1 MFKRDTVTAIFL
13 VRLLEYY
20 LLALCYYTFVL
31 TALANVV
38 FPVLL
43 VVGVGVLLGRYQRID
58 PNNLSRLSLYA
69 LVPCLAFDTLLTT
82 SVKPLEFLHIA
93 SAYLLAIACLGFIAW
108 LIARNLETS
117 KRSFIV
123 SVILGNNGN
132 FGLPMAFFA
141 LGQSGLEIS
150 LLVFL
155 TSVLVTFIGGP
166 AILSSKG
173 TLQQSLSGVAKLP
186 LVWFALL
193 GWSLNLL
200 HVQLPEALTKGV
212 HLMAQAT
219 VPILLLSLGLQI
231 AKSGWRLPRRAVW
244 WAVALRL
251 LGSPVLT
258 YLLTG
263 LLGIHGLTREVLML
277 SSTMPTAVN
286 AFLLTSELGG
296 DTQMVVDT
304 VVITTLLSIATIALM
319 VTLLPYIH

>member
-1 MFKRDTVTAIFL
+1 VF
-13 VRLLEYY
+13 
-20 LLALCYYTFVL
+20 

-38 FPVLL
+38 VPVLL

-58 PNNLSRLSLYA
+58 PSSLSHLALYA
-69 LVPCLAFDTLLTT
+69 LVPSLAFDTLLTT
-82 SVKPLEFLHIA
+82 SVRPSEFLRIA
-93 SAYLLAIACLGFIAW
+93 SCYLLTLAVLAFITW
-108 LIARNLETS
+108 LIAKRLEIS

-141 LGQSGLEIS
+141 LGQNGLEIA
-150 LLVFL
+150 LMVFL

-166 AILSSKG
+166 AILSSTGNLK
-173 TLQQSLSGVAKLP
+173 QSFSNVAKLP

-200 HVQLPEALTKGV
+200 HVQLPESLTKGI
-212 HLMAQAT
+212 HLLAQAT

-231 AKSGWRLPRRAVW
+231 AKSGWRLPQKTVW

-251 LGSPVLT
+251 LGNPLLT

-263 LLGIHGLTREVLML
+263 LLGIHGLTRDVLML

-304 VVITTLLSIATIALM
+304 VVITTFLSIPAIVIM